1 MRLDTFVH
9 VVLVE
14 DSDEDADTAEEALRR
29 TLLPVRMQRVTSG
42 EACLAL
48 LTGVAGLLPSLVVMD
63 LGTPGLD
70 GRDALREIRRDPRLS
85 GVVVVVM
92 STSNNPRDVDFCYH
106 AGANAYHV
114 KPVHHIDHLQA
125 MTALFEYWL
134 RRVEL
139 AMPQPCPRSAPA

>member
-1 MRLDTFVH
+1 MLGDPVAH

-29 TLLPVRMQRVTSG
+29 TLLPVRMQRVSSG
-42 EACLAL
+42 GACLAL
-48 LTGVAGLLPSLVVMD
+48 LTGGPGLLPSLIVMD

-70 GRDALREIRRDPRLS
+70 GRDALREIRRDQRLS
-85 GVVVVVM
+85 GVAVVVT
-92 STSNNPRDVDFCYH
+92 STSANPRDVDFCYL

-114 KPVHHIDHLQA
+114 KPVHHQQHLDA

-139 AMPQPCPRSAPA
+139 PMPQPCPR

>member
-1 MRLDTFVH
+1 MLHDAMTH

-29 TLLPVRMQRVTSG
+29 TLLPARMQRVISG

-48 LTGVAGLLPSLVVMD
+48 LTGVPGLLPSLIVMD

-85 GVVVVVM
+85 GVAVVVV
-92 STSNNPRDVDFCYH
+92 STSNNPRDVDFCYQ

-114 KPVHHIDHLQA
+114 KPVQHLDHLDA

-139 AMPQPCPRSAPA
+139 PTPQPCPR